1 MPRLLAAL
9 ILLTAAG
16 CSGPLVR
23 NAPDVQAPAG
33 FPGHTAEQI
42 AYQLAT
48 QAPAIR
54 AFRSE
59 GRLHIESPT
68 ISQGVGISIRA
79 SLADSLYAKLRGP
92 LSVEVA
98 RTLITADSILA
109 HDKLNH
115 KFYYGPLAVMDRYVP
130 GAGEPGLLAK
140 TLLGMIVPTVTE
152 STTVEADSQYYYLSM
167 MDAAGHLRERWTV
180 DPALWRVVRMEE
192 RASDGSILTRRT
204 FSSFDV
210 VDDVVL
216 PRHVE
221 LSSPTEGITV
231 SIEHQQL
238 TVNPDPLTFP
248 FSRPRDVEFIPLE

>member
-23 NAPDVQAPAG
+23 NAPDVEAPAD

-48 QAPAIR
+48 QAPDIR

-68 ISQGVGISIRA
+68 ISQGIGVSIRA

-92 LSVEVA
+92 LSLDVG

-115 KFYYGPLAVMDRYVP
+115 KFYYGPLEVMDRYVP
-130 GAGEPGLLAK
+130 GAGEPGILAK
-140 TLLGMIVPTVTE
+140 TLLGMIAPTVTE
-152 STTVEADSQYYYLSM
+152 STMVEADSQFYYVSV
-167 MDAAGHLRERWTV
+167 MDAAGHIREHWTV

-192 RASDGSILTRRT
+192 RATDGTVVTSRA

-210 VDDVVL
+210 VDDFVL

-221 LSSPTEGITV
+221 LSSPAEGITIT
-231 SIEHQQL
+231 IEHRQL
-238 TVNPDPLTFP
+238 TMNPDPLTFP
-248 FSRPRDVEFIPLE
+248 FSRPRDVELIPLE

>member
-9 ILLTAAG
+9 LLLTAAG

-23 NAPDVQAPAG
+23 NAPNVDAPAD

-48 QAPAIR
+48 GANDIHS
-54 AFRSE
+54 FRSE

-68 ISQGVGISIRA
+68 FSQGVGVSIRA
-79 SLADSLYAKLRGP
+79 SLADSLYTKLRGP
-92 LSVEVA
+92 LSIEIA

-115 KFYYGPLAVMDRYVP
+115 KFYYGALTVMDRYVP

-140 TLLGMIVPTVTE
+140 TLLGLIVPTVTE
-152 STTVEADSQYYYLSM
+152 STTVEADSQYYYVSV
-167 MDAAGHLRERWTV
+167 MDAAGHVRERWTV

-192 RASDGSILTRRT
+192 RAADGTVMTSRA

-216 PRHVE
+216 PRHVV
-221 LSSPTEGITV
+221 LSSAAEGITI
-231 SIEHQQL
+231 SIEHRQL